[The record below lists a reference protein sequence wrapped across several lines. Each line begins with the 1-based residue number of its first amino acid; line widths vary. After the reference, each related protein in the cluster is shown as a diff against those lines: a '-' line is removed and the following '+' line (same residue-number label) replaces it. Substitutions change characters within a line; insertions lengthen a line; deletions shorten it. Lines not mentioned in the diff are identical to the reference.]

1 MPPFGSS
8 FDAGLRHVAFSFR
21 ILYNDKNC
29 RGRAGCFCW
38 EGRLSQGFRGERAGR
53 LAAAGKGKESSDA
66 LAEKDH

>member
-1 MPPFGSS
+1 MSPRGRPCF
-8 FDAGLRHVAFSFR
+8 AGLRQVAFSLR

-29 RGRAGCFCW
+29 RGRAGCFCR
-38 EGRLSQGFRGERAGR
+38 EGGLSQGFHRERAGR

>member
-1 MPPFGSS
+1 MSPRGRPCF
-8 FDAGLRHVAFSFR
+8 AGLRQVAFSFR

-29 RGRAGCFCW
+29 RGRAGCFCR
-38 EGRLSQGFRGERAGR
+38 EGGLSQGFHRERAGR

>member
-8 FDAGLRHVAFSFR
+8 FDAGLRQVAFSFR

-29 RGRAGCFCW
+29 RVRAGCICR
-38 EGRLSQGFRGERAGR
+38 EGSFHRGSRTEGAGR
-53 LAAAGKGKESSDA
+53 PAAAGKGKESSDA